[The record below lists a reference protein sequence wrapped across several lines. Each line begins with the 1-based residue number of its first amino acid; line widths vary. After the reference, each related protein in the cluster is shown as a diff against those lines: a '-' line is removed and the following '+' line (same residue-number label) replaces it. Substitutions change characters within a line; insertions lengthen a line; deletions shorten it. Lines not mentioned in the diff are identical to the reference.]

1 MAAAHRRWSS
11 TQSQLSWASQQ
22 SVQSVASAQ
31 RPWSRACTLGRR
43 RWQPSR
49 DPWADWGS
57 SKTPWPLTL
66 AESLFLPEFP
76 VRSRVQET
84 SFQKVKLLSASGFGS
99 VHLVRE
105 KETGKCYAMKVLSK
119 AQIVKEQ
126 AIQQC
131 KDEVTIQA
139 VLGRHPF
146 VVPCMHHWQTRK
158 QLFIVTEYVPHGEL
172 RLAWKALGGFS
183 EKLVR
188 LLIAELALVLD
199 FLHCAGVIYRD
210 LKMENVLLDEDGHV
224 QLIDF
229 GLARWLS
236 YCGRAHTVCGTMQ
249 FMAPEVLGAQPYCHA
264 ADWWSLGIMMYTLLV
279 GRYPVEPCR
288 DHVQM
293 KQLVAETSYEL
304 PKGFS
309 DPARKVVRKLL
320 CKLPQ
325 KRLQSLHQLKWEPFF
340 REVNFDDVLHK
351 RISPKKILESEQNS
365 RKMGPTQKGPAESQ
379 EGPVQA
385 FAGFSCIVES

>member
-1 MAAAHRRWSS
+1 MGNTDTKRSQAQEHAAAAAAHRRWSS

-76 VRSRVQET
+76 VRSRVQEA
-84 SFQKVKLLSASGFGS
+84 SFQKVKLLSAGGFGS

-146 VVPCMHHWQTRK
+146 VVPCTHHWQTRK

-183 EKLVR
+183 EKFVR

-210 LKMENVLLDEDGHV
+210 LKMENVLLDED
-224 QLIDF
+224 
-229 GLARWLS
+229 
-236 YCGRAHTVCGTMQ
+236 
-249 FMAPEVLGAQPYCHA
+249 APEVLGAQPYCHA

-365 RKMGPTQKGPAESQ
+365 RKMGLTQKGPDESQ
-379 EGPVQA
+379 EGPIQA

>member
-1 MAAAHRRWSS
+1 MSS
-11 TQSQLSWASQQ
+11 
-22 SVQSVASAQ
+22 
-31 RPWSRACTLGRR
+31 R
-43 RWQPSR
+43 
-49 DPWADWGS
+49 
-57 SKTPWPLTL
+57 TPWPVTL

-76 VRSRVQET
+76 VRSRVQEA

-105 KETGKCYAMKVLSK
+105 KETNKCYAMKVLSK

-146 VVPCMHHWQTRK
+146 VVPCTHHWQTRK

-188 LLIAELALVLD
+188 VLIAELALVLD

-210 LKMENVLLDEDGHV
+210 LKMENVLLDEEGHV

-279 GRYPVEPCR
+279 GHYPVEPCS

-351 RISPKKILESEQNS
+351 RISPKKILESEQANS
-365 RKMGPTQKGPAESQ
+365 GNTKSLNQKGPAGSR
-379 EGPVQA
+379 EGLIQA